1 MLIICLN
8 LLNRHQPGAI
18 NVLLTKLDA
27 RNGATMGRE
36 MGIVD
41 FPYLLVDVFAKT
53 ASHPA
58 LQLPQQ
64 LMLPA

>member
-1 MLIICLN
+1 
-8 LLNRHQPGAI
+8 
-18 NVLLTKLDA
+18 
-27 RNGATMGRE
+27 MGRE

-41 FPYLLVDVFAKT
+41 FPYILVDVFAKIT
-53 ASHPA
+53 SHPA